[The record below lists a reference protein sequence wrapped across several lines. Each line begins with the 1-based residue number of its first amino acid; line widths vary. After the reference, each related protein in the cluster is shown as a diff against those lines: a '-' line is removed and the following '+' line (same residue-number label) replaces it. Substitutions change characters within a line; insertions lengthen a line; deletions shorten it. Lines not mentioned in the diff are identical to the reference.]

1 MTISVDEATSLARDL
16 VRKIGESAGEKLSI
30 MEEKAITIEGG
41 WVFFYNTDEFIRTGD
56 ITSALA
62 GNGPVFVSI
71 NGEIRELPSAVPWEI
86 SVKSI

>member
-41 WVFFYNTDEFIRTGD
+41 WVFFIIPMNLLE
-56 ITSALA
+56 LA
-62 GNGPVFVSI
+62 ILHPHWQGMVRF
-71 NGEIRELPSAVPWEI
+71 L
-86 SVKSI
+86 